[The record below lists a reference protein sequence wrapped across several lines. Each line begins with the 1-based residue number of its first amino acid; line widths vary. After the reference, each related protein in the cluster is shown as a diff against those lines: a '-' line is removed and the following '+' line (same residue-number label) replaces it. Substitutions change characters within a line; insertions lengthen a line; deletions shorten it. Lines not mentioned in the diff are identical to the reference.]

1 MGIEEITK
9 TISGLSVLEN
19 KYKHA
24 NYISK
29 HEFPELTAICPVTR
43 LPDFYN
49 LKLEYIP
56 DETLVELKSLKLYLN
71 TFRDKEILHEEITNE
86 IFEKIVS
93 IVKPRWI
100 QIEMKA
106 RVRGGIETTI
116 IRKWSK
122 KNGDEIQIPSESNS
136 V

>member
-1 MGIEEITK
+1 VGIEEITK
-9 TISGLSVLEN
+9 TVSGLSILEN

-56 DETLVELKSLKLYLN
+56 DEVLVELKSLKLYLN

-93 IVKPRWI
+93 IIKPRWI
-100 QIEMKA
+100 QIEMKVG
-106 RVRGGIETTI
+106 VRGGIETTI
-116 IRKWSK
+116 TRKWSK
-122 KNGDEIQIPSESNS
+122 KNGDEIKVPFESNS
-136 V
+136 

>member
-9 TISGLSVLEN
+9 TVSGLSVLEN

-29 HEFPELTAICPVTR
+29 HEFPELTAVCPVTR

-56 DETLVELKSLKLYLN
+56 DEMLVELKSLKLYLN

-86 IFEKIVS
+86 IFEKIAS
-93 IVKPRWI
+93 ILKPRWI
-100 QIEMKA
+100 QIEMKV

-116 IRKWSK
+116 TRKWSK
-122 KNGDEIQIPSESNS
+122 KNGDEIKAPLDSNS
-136 V
+136 L